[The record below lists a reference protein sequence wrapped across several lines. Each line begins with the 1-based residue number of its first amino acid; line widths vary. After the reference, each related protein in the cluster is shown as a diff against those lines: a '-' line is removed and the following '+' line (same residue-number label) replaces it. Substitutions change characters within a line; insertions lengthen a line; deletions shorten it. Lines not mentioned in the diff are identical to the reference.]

1 MVEYFF
7 VDMIV
12 SFPGGH
18 SDRPIDLLMCQA
30 LSAFAVSK
38 PQKQVDKKSILF
50 SLLQRCD
57 TR

>member
-50 SLLQRCD
+50 SLL
-57 TR
+57 

>member
-7 VDMIV
+7 AGMIV
-12 SFPGGH
+12 CSPF
-18 SDRPIDLLMCQA
+18 RAATATALINLLMCQA

-50 SLLQRCD
+50 SLL
-57 TR
+57 